1 MRKYLVTLIG
11 ILGLAVAFAV
21 PASAN
26 VATGMTH
33 KPVAAA
39 DSGVTKVRYGHH
51 GRHGGLGFGLYFGR
65 PSYYSYY
72 PRYRY
77 YNDDYNYRPRTY
89 SYYSSSP
96 RRHGRHW
103 CNRHDRWEW

>member
-1 MRKYLVTLIG
+1 MRKYLMTLLG
-11 ILGLAVAFAV
+11 ILGLAVTFAM

-26 VATGMTH
+26 AGAGLAH

-39 DSGVTKVRYGHH
+39 ESGVTKVWHHH
-51 GRHGGLGFGLYFGR
+51 GGGLGFGLYFGR

-77 YNDDYNYRPRTY
+77 YDDEYYYRPRSY
-89 SYYSSSP
+89 SYYSYAP
-96 RRHGRHW
+96 RRHHRHW